1 MLCETPLPEFIT
13 MPVVRQEAWRK
24 STAWI
29 ATYIDG
35 R

>member
-1 MLCETPLPEFIT
+1 MVCETPSPEFIT
-13 MPVVRQEAWRK
+13 MSVVRLEAWRK